1 LYYILRIKEEY
12 LRRYVVAKRAW
23 DDATQEDRDSRV
35 IKKPIPVQ
43 LRTEVG
49 KEFWVL
55 ETEEF
60 REEMSKNAEDTHLKE
75 MEEWEALK
83 NVPKTALQFHQ

>member
-1 LYYILRIKEEY
+1 LGHKEPDP
-12 LRRYVVAKRAW
+12 RTV
-23 DDATQEDRDSRV
+23 EDRSWEGV
-35 IKKPIPVQ
+35 
-43 LRTEVG
+43 
-49 KEFWVL
+49 WVL

-60 REEMSKNAEDTHLKE
+60 HEEMSKNAEDTHLKE